1 MLLKQKTKQQAQRKG
16 GKRLYDF
23 NGQKIFKFDARFF
36 EITDLLGENG
46 YAAECNDECG
56 EGNGQHSRILRQQFA
71 AVRRLDEPLRKGGG
85 ELSALVEGR

>member
-23 NGQKIFKFDARFF
+23 NGQKIFEFDARFF
-36 EITDLLGENG
+36 EITDLLG
-46 YAAECNDECG
+46 NDECG
-56 EGNGQHSRILRQQFA
+56 EGNGQHSGILRQQFA